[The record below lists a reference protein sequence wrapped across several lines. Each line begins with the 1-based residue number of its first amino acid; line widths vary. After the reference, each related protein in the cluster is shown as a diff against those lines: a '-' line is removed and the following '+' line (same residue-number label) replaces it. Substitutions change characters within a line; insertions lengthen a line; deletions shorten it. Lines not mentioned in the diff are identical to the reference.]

1 MNNSHAVEIIGVG
14 TELLLGGTT
23 NTDARDISEMLT
35 QLGINVFYHT
45 VVGDN
50 PARLRSCME
59 IAMSRADI
67 IITTGGLGPT
77 CDDLTKNI
85 IAEAMGRKLV
95 YNEAE
100 GEKLRAYFERR
111 QKPMTDNNLQ
121 QVYLPEGCI
130 TLSNDWGTA
139 PGCII
144 EDENH
149 TVIMLPGPPHECNSM
164 MKHRVMPYLEG
175 KSGGV
180 IVSHNYQIFGMG
192 ESEMEHILREE
203 MNTYTNPTIAPYAKR
218 YECFVRVTA
227 KADTAEQAE
236 AMIAPVGEMVKE
248 KLGSVVYGV
257 DVDGLDRLVFDLLK
271 EKSMTLS
278 AAESCTGGLLAK
290 RMTDFAGSSAVF
302 AGGVVSYTND
312 MKIKVLGVKP
322 ETIDAYTVYSEEVAK
337 EMAEGVRTL
346 TGSDLAVGIT
356 GLAGPD
362 GDGVNKVGTV
372 CIGLATPSET
382 IAVKVLIPG
391 KNRENVR
398 MLATQRA
405 LDMVRRYLTGLP
417 VEMGEIV

>member
-130 TLSNDWGTA
+130 TLTNDWGTA

-164 MKHRVMPYLEG
+164 MKYRVMPYLEG

-192 ESEMEHILREE
+192 ESEMENVLREE

-271 EKSMTLS
+271 EKGMTLS

-322 ETIDAYTVYSEEVAK
+322 ETIDTYTVYSEEVAK
-337 EMAEGVRTL
+337 EMAEGVRAI

-362 GDGVNKVGTV
+362 GDGIHKVGTV
-372 CIGLATPSET
+372 CIGLATPTGT
-382 IAVKVLIPG
+382 ITVKVLIPG

-417 VEMGEIV
+417 IEMGEIV

>member
-59 IAMSRADI
+59 IDMGRADI

-164 MKHRVMPYLEG
+164 MKYRVMPYLES

-192 ESEMEHILREE
+192 ESEMENVLREE

-271 EKSMTLS
+271 EKRMTLS

-322 ETIDAYTVYSEEVAK
+322 ETIDTYTVYSEEVAK
-337 EMAEGVRTL
+337 EMAEGVRAI

-362 GDGVNKVGTV
+362 GDGIHKVGTV
-372 CIGLATPSET
+372 CIGLATPTGT
-382 IAVKVLIPG
+382 ITVKVLIPG

-405 LDMVRRYLTGLP
+405 LDMVRRYLTDLP
-417 VEMGEIV
+417 IEMGEIV

>member
-35 QLGINVFYHT
+35 QLGINVYYHT

-50 PARLRSCME
+50 PARLKQVME
-59 IAMSRADI
+59 IAMGRADI

-85 IAEAMGRKLV
+85 IAEALGRKLV

-100 GEKLRAYFERR
+100 GEKLKAYFELR
-111 QKPMTDNNLQ
+111 QKVMTENNLQ

-130 TLSNDWGTA
+130 VLSNDWGTA

-144 EDENH
+144 EDDEL

-164 MKHRVMPYLEG
+164 MKYRVMPYLES

-192 ESEMEHILREE
+192 ESEMENVLRDE

-227 KADTAEQAE
+227 KADTVELAEK
-236 AMIAPVGEMVKE
+236 MIAPVGEMIQE
-248 KLGSVVYGV
+248 KLGDVVYGT
-257 DVDGLDRLVFDLLK
+257 DVEGLDRLVMDLLL
-271 EKSMTLS
+271 ERGMTLS

-290 RMTDFAGSSAVF
+290 RMTEFPGSSAVF
-302 AGGVVSYTND
+302 VGGVVSYTNE
-312 MKIKVLGVKP
+312 MKIRVLGVKP
-322 ETIDAYTVYSEEVAK
+322 ETIDAHTVYSKEVAM
-337 EMAEGVRTL
+337 EMAEGMRAI
-346 TGSDLAVGIT
+346 TGSDIAVGIT

-362 GDGVNKVGTV
+362 GDGIHKVGTV
-372 CIGLATPSET
+372 CIGLATPEKT
-382 IAVKVLIPG
+382 VAIKVLIPG

-398 MLATQRA
+398 MIATQRA
-405 LDMVRRYLTGLP
+405 LDLVRRYLNGLSME
-417 VEMGEIV
+417 VDEVV

>member
-1 MNNSHAVEIIGVG
+1 MNKNHAVEIIGVG

-50 PARLRSCME
+50 PARLRSVME
-59 IAMSRADI
+59 IAMGRADI

-130 TLSNDWGTA
+130 VLSNDWGTA

-164 MKHRVMPYLEG
+164 MKYRVMPYLEG

-192 ESEMEHILREE
+192 ESEMEHVLREE
-203 MNTYTNPTIAPYAKR
+203 MNSYTNPTIAPYAKR

-271 EKSMTLS
+271 EKGMTLS

-290 RMTDFAGSSAVF
+290 RMTDFSGSSAVF

-322 ETIDAYTVYSEEVAK
+322 ETIDAHTVYSEAVAK
-337 EMAEGVRTL
+337 EMAEGVRAL
-346 TGSDLAVGIT
+346 TGSDLAIGIT

-362 GDGVNKVGTV
+362 GDGIHKVGTV
-372 CIGLATPSET
+372 CIGLATSTGT

>member
-35 QLGINVFYHT
+35 TLGINVFYHT

-50 PARLRSCME
+50 PARLKQVME
-59 IAMSRADI
+59 IAMGRADI

-77 CDDLTKNI
+77 CDDLTKNV
-85 IAEAMGRKLV
+85 IAEALGRKLV
-95 YNEAE
+95 YDPEE
-100 GEKLRAYFERR
+100 GERLKAYFERR

-130 TLSNDWGTA
+130 PLSNDWGTA

-144 EDENH
+144 EDENL

-164 MKHRVMPYLEG
+164 MKYRVMPYLES
-175 KSGGV
+175 KAGGV
-180 IVSHNYQIFGMG
+180 IVSHNYRIFGMG
-192 ESEMEHILREE
+192 ESEMEHILRDD

-227 KADTAEQAE
+227 KADSAEQAE

-257 DVDGLDRLVFDLLK
+257 DVSGLDRLVMDLLL
-271 EKSMTLS
+271 ERGLTLS

-290 RMTDFAGSSAVF
+290 RMTDFPGSSAVF
-302 AGGVVSYTND
+302 AGGVVSDTNE

-322 ETIDAYTVYSEEVAK
+322 ETIEKYTVYSEEVAK
-337 EMAEGVRTL
+337 EMAEGVRAL
-346 TGSDLAVGIT
+346 TGSDLAVSLT

-362 GDGVNKVGTV
+362 GDGVHDVGTV
-372 CIGLATPSET
+372 CIGLATAKET
-382 IAVKVLIPG
+382 MTAELHIPG

-398 MLATQRA
+398 MTATQWA
-405 LDMVRRYLTGLP
+405 LDMIRRYLCGLP
-417 VEMGEIV
+417 AEIRSIV

>member
-35 QLGINVFYHT
+35 QLGINVYYHT

-50 PARLRSCME
+50 PARLKQVME
-59 IAMSRADI
+59 IAMRRADI

-85 IAEAMGRKLV
+85 IAEALGRKLV

-100 GEKLRAYFERR
+100 GEKLKAYFELR
-111 QKPMTDNNLQ
+111 QKVMTENNLQ

-130 TLSNDWGTA
+130 VLSNDWGTA

-144 EDENH
+144 EDGEL

-164 MKHRVMPYLEG
+164 MKYRVMPYLES

-192 ESEMEHILREE
+192 ESEMEHVLRDE

-227 KADTAEQAE
+227 KADTVELAEE
-236 AMIAPVGEMVKE
+236 MIAPVGEMVKG
-248 KLGSVVYGV
+248 KLGDVVYGV
-257 DVDGLDRLVFDLLK
+257 DVSGLDRLVMDLLL
-271 EKSMTLS
+271 ERGMTMS

-290 RMTDFAGSSAVF
+290 RMTEFPGSSAVF
-302 AGGVVSYTND
+302 AGGVVSYTNE

-322 ETIDAYTVYSEEVAK
+322 ETIDAHTVYSKEVAM
-337 EMAEGVRTL
+337 EMAEGMRAI
-346 TGSDLAVGIT
+346 TGSDIAVGIT

-362 GDGVNKVGTV
+362 GDGIHKVGTV
-372 CIGLATPSET
+372 CIGLATPEKT
-382 IAVKVLIPG
+382 VAIKVLIPG

-398 MLATQRA
+398 MIATQRA
-405 LDMVRRYLTGLP
+405 LDLVRRYLNGLSMD
-417 VEMGEIV
+417 VGEVV

>member
-50 PARLRSCME
+50 PARLRSVMD
-59 IAMSRADI
+59 IAMGRADI

-77 CDDLTKNI
+77 CDDLTKTI
-85 IAEAMGRKLV
+85 IAEALGLRLV

-100 GEKLRAYFERR
+100 GEKLKAYFKRR
-111 QKPMTDNNLQ
+111 QKVMTDNNLQ

-144 EDENH
+144 EKDGL

-164 MKHRVMPYLEG
+164 MKYRVMPYLES

-180 IVSHNYQIFGMG
+180 IVSHNYHVFGMG
-192 ESEMEHILREE
+192 ESEMEHILHEE
-203 MNTYTNPTIAPYAKR
+203 METYTNPSIAPYAKR

-227 KADTAEQAE
+227 KADTAEAAE
-236 AMIAPVGEMVKE
+236 TMIAPVGEMVKA
-248 KLGSVVYGV
+248 KLGTVVYGT
-257 DVDGLDRLVFDLLK
+257 DVEGLDRLVMDMLL
-271 EKSMTLS
+271 ERGMTLS

-290 RMTDFAGSSAVF
+290 RMTDFPGSSAVF
-302 AGGVVSYTND
+302 VGGVVSYTND

-322 ETIDAYTVYSEEVAK
+322 ETIDACTVYSEQVAK
-337 EMAEGVRTL
+337 EMAEGVRAL
-346 TGSDLAVGIT
+346 TGSDLALGIT

-362 GDGVNKVGTV
+362 GDGIHDVGTV
-372 CIGLATPSET
+372 CIGLATPDET
-382 IAVKVLIPG
+382 MAVKLLIPG

-398 MLATQRA
+398 MIATQRA
-405 LDMVRRYLTGLP
+405 LDMVRRYLSGITMETGS
-417 VEMGEIV
+417 IV

>member
-35 QLGINVFYHT
+35 TLGINVFYHT

-50 PARLRSCME
+50 PARLKQVME
-59 IAMSRADI
+59 IAMGRADI

-77 CDDLTKNI
+77 CDDLTKNV
-85 IAEAMGRKLV
+85 IAEALGRKLV
-95 YNEAE
+95 YDPEE
-100 GEKLRAYFERR
+100 GERLKAYFERR

-130 TLSNDWGTA
+130 PLSNDWGTA

-144 EDENH
+144 EDENL

-164 MKHRVMPYLEG
+164 MKYRVMPYLES
-175 KSGGV
+175 KAGGV
-180 IVSHNYQIFGMG
+180 IVSHNYRIFGMG
-192 ESEMEHILREE
+192 ESEMEHILRDD

-227 KADTAEQAE
+227 KADSAEQAE

-257 DVDGLDRLVFDLLK
+257 DVSGLDRLVMDLLL
-271 EKSMTLS
+271 ERGLTLS

-290 RMTDFAGSSAVF
+290 RMTDFPGSSAVF
-302 AGGVVSYTND
+302 AGGVVSYTNE
-312 MKIKVLGVKP
+312 MKIEVLGVKP
-322 ETIDAYTVYSEEVAK
+322 ETIEKYTVYSEEVAK
-337 EMAEGVRTL
+337 EMAEGVRAL
-346 TGSDLAVGIT
+346 TGSDLAVSLT

-362 GDGVNKVGTV
+362 GDGVHDVGTV
-372 CIGLATPSET
+372 CIGLATAKET
-382 IAVKVLIPG
+382 MTAELHIPG

-398 MLATQRA
+398 MTATQWA
-405 LDMVRRYLTGLP
+405 LDMIRRYLCGLP
-417 VEMGEIV
+417 AEIRSIV

>member
-50 PARLRSCME
+50 PARLRQVMD
-59 IAMSRADI
+59 IAMKRADI

-85 IAEAMGRKLV
+85 IAEALGRKLV

-111 QKPMTDNNLQ
+111 QKVMTENNLQ

-130 TLSNDWGTA
+130 VLSNDWGTA
-139 PGCII
+139 PGCIV
-144 EDENH
+144 EGENH

-164 MKHRVMPYLEG
+164 MKYRVMPYLES

-192 ESEMEHILREE
+192 ESEMEHVLRDD

-227 KADTAEQAE
+227 KADTARQAE
-236 AMIAPVGEMVKE
+236 EMIKPVGEMVKA
-248 KLGSVVYGV
+248 KLGNVVYGV
-257 DVDGLDRLVFDLLK
+257 DVDGLDRVVMDLLK
-271 EKSMTLS
+271 EKGMTLS

-290 RMTDFAGSSAVF
+290 RMTDFPGSSAVF
-302 AGGVVSYTND
+302 VGGVVSYTND
-312 MKIKVLGVKP
+312 MKVKVLGVKP
-322 ETIDAYTVYSEEVAK
+322 ETIEAHTVYSVEVAK
-337 EMAEGVRTL
+337 EMAEGVKAL
-346 TGSDLAVGIT
+346 TGSDIALSFT

-362 GDGVNKVGTV
+362 GDGIHKVGTV
-372 CIGLATPSET
+372 CIGLATPTGT
-382 IAVKVLIPG
+382 ITAKVLIPG

-398 MLATQRA
+398 MTATQRG

-417 VEMGEIV
+417 MEMNELA

>member
-59 IAMSRADI
+59 IAMKRADI

-95 YNEAE
+95 YNPAE

-111 QKPMTDNNLQ
+111 QKVMTENNLQ

-130 TLSNDWGTA
+130 TLTNDWGTA

-164 MKHRVMPYLEG
+164 MKYRVMPYLEG

-192 ESEMEHILREE
+192 ESEMENVLREE

-236 AMIAPVGEMVKE
+236 EMIAPVGEMIKE

-257 DVDGLDRLVFDLLK
+257 DVEGLERLAFDLLK
-271 EKSMTLS
+271 EKGMTLS

-322 ETIDAYTVYSEEVAK
+322 ETIDTYTVYSKEVAG
-337 EMAEGVRTL
+337 EMAEGVKAL
-346 TGSDLAVGIT
+346 TGSVLAIGIT

-372 CIGLATPSET
+372 CIGLATPTGT
-382 IAVKVLIPG
+382 ISVKVLIPA
-391 KNRENVR
+391 KKREEVR
-398 MLATQRA
+398 MIATQRA

-417 VEMGEIV
+417 VEMAEVV